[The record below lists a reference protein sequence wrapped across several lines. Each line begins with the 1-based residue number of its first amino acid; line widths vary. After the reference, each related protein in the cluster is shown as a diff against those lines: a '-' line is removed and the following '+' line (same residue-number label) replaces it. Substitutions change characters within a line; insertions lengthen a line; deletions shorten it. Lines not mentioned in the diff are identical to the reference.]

1 MQSNTRASG
10 EYVLDDAD
18 VIITHTDLQS
28 RITYAN
34 AAFVRSSGYT
44 LEECMG
50 QPQNLVRHPDMPKD
64 AFRDLWRTIKA
75 GRPWTGMV
83 KNRRK
88 DGGFY
93 WVRANVSPIEADG
106 RRIGYLSVRVKPSR
120 AEVDAAEVL
129 YRRINSGDAAGVSLD
144 GGRVRDR
151 SIGGRLRT
159 AASMPAAVLLPA
171 GLLALAGM
179 LAWLG
184 WASHALV
191 PASGAVATA
200 GAALAL
206 ALAALA
212 RWRLLAPLRG
222 LRSVARAIVEGDLRV
237 GFPRGGDPEVAALA
251 AVLDQMNAK
260 LKGVMIDTRG
270 AVQQLLGGVGEIV
283 DENVQMSNRVG
294 ENAASLEE
302 TAASV
307 EELHSTVKSNADSAA
322 LATRLARE
330 ASDTTRR
337 GGTTVADVA
346 TAMAGIAAAARRIA
360 EIVDAIDG
368 IAFQTN
374 LLALNASVEA
384 ARAGEHGR
392 GFAIVAQE
400 VRSLSQR
407 CATAARDIRGLA
419 GESVSTVQRGQ
430 ALVGEAQ
437 RTMEDVI
444 GAVEKVTATI
454 QEISGANLEQAE
466 GVGQINQSILQ
477 IDASTQ
483 RNALMAQHMARVA
496 GSMQQQADCVMRVLG
511 AFAARSAGAPPVA
524 EGHAPDAAAAAPEPD
539 PDPDPGRQHAV
550 RPLAT
555 RAA

>member
-1 MQSNTRASG
+1 MQSSSPAGG
-10 EYVLDDAD
+10 EYLLDDAD

-75 GRPWTGMV
+75 GRSWTGMV

-120 AEVDAAEVL
+120 AEVDAAEAL
-129 YRRINSGDAAGVSLD
+129 YRRLGAGDAAGVSLE
-144 GGRVRDR
+144 GGRVHDR
-151 SIGGRLRT
+151 SLAGRLRT
-159 AASMPAAVLLPA
+159 VTALPAAVVLPL
-171 GLLALAGM
+171 GLLGLAAL

-184 WASHALV
+184 WAGHGLV
-191 PASGAVATA
+191 PGGGVAAGA
-200 GAALAL
+200 GAAFAIG
-206 ALAALA
+206 LAALA
-212 RWRLLAPLRG
+212 RWRLLAPLRQ
-222 LRSVARAIVEGDLRV
+222 LRGVARAIVEGDLRV
-237 GFPRGGDPEVAALA
+237 GFPRGGDPEVIALA

-346 TAMAGIAAAARRIA
+346 TAMSSIAAAARRIA
-360 EIVDAIDG
+360 EIVDTIDG

-444 GAVEKVTATI
+444 GAVEKVTTTI
-454 QEISGANLEQAE
+454 QEIGGANLEQAE

-496 GSMQQQADCVMRVLG
+496 GSMQQQAECVMRVLG
-511 AFAARSAGAPPVA
+511 AFAARSAGVTAVA
-524 EGHAPDAAAAAPEPD
+524 EAEPSASPAAAPAIAP
-539 PDPDPGRQHAV
+539 QAV
-550 RPLAT
+550 GYPAA